1 MYAVA
6 VRPTLLALVGLA
18 GCAAAPPPS
27 VARVDSAS
35 LVAWACDDAAD
46 ATPASI
52 AVLRTR
58 FETVRVAAAPARPTW
73 PVARGPRIDV
83 RFERARLGSALRLL
97 ADAADVGIVLG
108 EGLEREISADLR
120 RVRPLE
126 AMHAL
131 AEAHH
136 VELRIVGRTV
146 IARRRNGT

>member
-1 MYAVA
+1 M
-6 VRPTLLALVGLA
+6 RLISLALCGLA
-18 GCAAAPPPS
+18 GCAAATPRP
-27 VARVDSAS
+27 VARVDEAS
-35 LVAWACDDAAD
+35 LEAWACDDGAAE
-46 ATPASI
+46 APASI
-52 AVLRTR
+52 AVQRTR
-58 FETVRVAAAPARPTW
+58 FETVRVAAAPAQPTW

-83 RFERARLGSALRLL
+83 RFERAQLSSALRLL
-97 ADAADVGIVLG
+97 ADAADLGIVLG

-136 VELRIVGRTV
+136 VELRVIGRTV